1 MQDMSQGGFPH
12 ENGVKVVSNCVLK
25 TVDESWPFAEEY
37 AAEIEANW
45 EKAKAFNSNYFNGI
59 VYLTK
64 DARSVGS
71 EIHATLIRTDFKS
84 YLYWRGQGF
93 PESGVI
99 DGFGSALIRSSDGN
113 FMLIMQRPGNVNHGF
128 AYLPSGFIDQNDVL
142 PDGTIDIG
150 RSVEREVD
158 EEIGEA
164 GSSLK
169 REEGFIVAR
178 AGVHLCFAVPFYL
191 PMTSEEFVSRVSRH
205 NATTDDPEIE
215 SVIPVGRLDDLLD
228 LKVLPHARALL
239 EALLVAR

>member
-1 MQDMSQGGFPH
+1 MQDMSQGGFPQ

-25 TVDESWPFAEEY
+25 TVDEPWPFAKKH

-45 EKAKAFNSNYFNGI
+45 ERAKASNPNYFNGV

-64 DARSVGS
+64 EARLVGS
-71 EIHATLIRTDFKS
+71 EIHATLIRSDFKS

-93 PESGVI
+93 PDAGVI
-99 DGFGSALIRSSDGN
+99 DAFGSALIRSSDGN

-142 PDGTIDIG
+142 PDGTIDIA
-150 RSVEREVD
+150 RSVEREID

-164 GSSLK
+164 GSELQ

-178 AGVHLCFAVPFYL
+178 VGPHLCFAVPFHL
-191 PMTSEEFVSRVSRH
+191 PTTSEEFVSRVARH
-205 NATTDDPEIE
+205 NAETDDPEIE
-215 SVIPVGRLDDLLD
+215 SVVPVGQLDDLET
-228 LKVLPHARALL
+228 LKVLPYARVLL